1 MALHLLSFAC
11 YPDCIMMSP
20 VKISLSRKTSHA
32 NGRVIGFFFEKVW
45 FLANH
50 ENLSETKYSTN
61 ITSVTRSFL

>member
-32 NGRVIGFFFEKVW
+32 NGRVIGIFSK
-45 FLANH
+45 
-50 ENLSETKYSTN
+50 KYGFWK
-61 ITSVTRSFL
+61 IMKTSVKQNIRQI